1 MAGKL
6 TARHVDT
13 LGDGSHADG
22 GNLYLRVR
30 GASRAWVFR
39 FKRDGQVRELGL
51 GPTSARPLKEARELA
66 AQLRNALLNGQDPA
80 ERLATLTG
88 RNAAEST
95 IPTFQEAAQAMIQAK
110 QAGWR
115 NPKHAQQWANT
126 LRDYALPVIGHLR
139 PADVTLAHVKAIL
152 QPIWADKTETAT
164 RVRQRIE
171 AVLDYCAVHGWRT
184 GENPARWRGTLDKVL
199 PPPAKLKN
207 AQHFAAA
214 GADDVPAIMA
224 ELAKQEGVAALVL
237 RFTILTA
244 ARSGEARGAMWGE
257 IDLEARLWTVP
268 AERMKA
274 GRPHRVPLSDE
285 AIEVLK
291 VAAGIRRK
299 TVDLVFPSPR
309 DRVLTDVG
317 VSKVLKS
324 LRPGLTVH
332 GFRSTF
338 RDWAAERTRYPARV
352 AELCLA
358 HQNKD
363 KVEAAYQRSDL
374 LEQRRQLMAEWGR
387 WCCPKP
393 AQVVNLP
400 GRRGRKG

>member
-13 LGDGSHADG
+13 LGDGTHSDG
-22 GNLYLRVR
+22 GNLFLRVR

-39 FKRDGQVRELGL
+39 WKRDERVRELGL

-66 AQLRNALLNGQDPA
+66 AQLRNALVNGIDPA
-80 ERLATLTG
+80 ERLRALTG
-88 RNAAEST
+88 RDKVAEE
-95 IPTFQEAAQAMIQAK
+95 IPTFAKAAEALIQAK
-110 QAGWR
+110 RAGWR
-115 NPKHAQQWANT
+115 NPKHAQQWENT
-126 LRDYALPVIGHLR
+126 LRDYANPVIGHLK

-152 QPIWADKTETAT
+152 LPIWADKTETAT
-164 RVRQRIE
+164 RLRQRIE
-171 AVLDYCAVHGWRT
+171 AVLDYCTVHGWRT
-184 GENPARWRGTLDKVL
+184 GENPARWRGILDKVL
-199 PPPAKLKN
+199 PPPAKLKKV
-207 AQHFAAA
+207 QHFAAA
-214 GADDVPAIMA
+214 GADDMAAIMA
-224 ELAKQEGVAALVL
+224 ELAQREGVTALAL
-237 RFTILTA
+237 RFAILTA
-244 ARSGEARGAMWGE
+244 ARSVEARGALWGE
-257 IDLEARLWTVP
+257 IDVGAKLWTIP

-285 AIEVLK
+285 AIDVLK
-291 VAAGIRRK
+291 VAAGIRRVS
-299 TVDLVFPSPR
+299 TDLVFPSPT
-309 DRVLTDVG
+309 DRALTDVG
-317 VSKVLKS
+317 VSKVLKE

-358 HQNKD
+358 HVNKD

-374 LEQRRQLMAEWGR
+374 LDQRRELMAEWGR

-393 AQVVNLP
+393 AQVVSLP
-400 GRRGRKG
+400 GRRGRKA